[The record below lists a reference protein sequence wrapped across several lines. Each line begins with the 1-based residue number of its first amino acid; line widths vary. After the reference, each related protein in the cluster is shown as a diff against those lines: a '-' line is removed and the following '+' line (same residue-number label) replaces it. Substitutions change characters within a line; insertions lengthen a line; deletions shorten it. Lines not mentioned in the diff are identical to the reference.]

1 MRWEWINFNETG
13 LIFMKH
19 QKKSKVEN
27 LNTDIVVIGAGGAG
41 LSAAMAAAEN
51 GSHAVVLEER
61 RVAGGNSKM
70 ALGLFAA
77 ESPVQKRQKI
87 HASKDELFK
96 MAMDFANWKIDPR
109 IFRAYVNKSGDTIRW
124 LESKGLRFGDIHP
137 LFPNQYP
144 LTWHCPEGAGPA
156 LIDALV
162 ESCMNQGVTFSYQ
175 TKAKKLLTDKA
186 GNITGVLAE
195 KQIGNQKQEIKIA
208 AGSVIIASGGFG
220 SNKRML
226 KKYSNDYADG
236 MIYRG
241 IPIKGE
247 GIQMA
252 IEVGAAIDGIGT
264 IQKSGPFFRGSLP
277 LWRAAIDPHSIWV
290 NKRGE
295 RFIDEVAGYNPFES
309 VNALL
314 RQPDRICYS
323 LFDAKFKKRVIDEGT
338 TSYPSMSFEQE
349 DVKITDFEKELQV
362 HAEKGNV
369 KIASTWDEIAEWI
382 GADPAALQATI
393 DEYNRY
399 CKYRYDEIFDKDR
412 MYLTPLRTPPFV
424 ALKCYSAFLGTIGG
438 IKINHHME
446 VLNGDDIP
454 IPSLYAAGVDTGGWE
469 PDTYCA
475 RLAGSTLGFAI
486 NSGRIAGENAANR
499 VSMKLADG
507 QQANS
512 I

>member
-1 MRWEWINFNETG
+1 MEHRKASN
-13 LIFMKH
+13 
-19 QKKSKVEN
+19 VEN
-27 LNTDIVVIGAGGAG
+27 LETDVVVIGAGGAG
-41 LSAAMAAAEN
+41 LSAALAATEN
-51 GSHAVVLEER
+51 GFHAVVLEER

-87 HASKDELFK
+87 HASRDELFK

-156 LIDALV
+156 LIEALV
-162 ESCMNQGVTFSYQ
+162 ASCADQGVSFSYQ
-175 TKAKKLLTDKA
+175 TTAKKLLTNKN
-186 GNITGVLAE
+186 GNITGVQAV
-195 KQIGNQKQEIKIA
+195 KRKGNQKKEFRIA
-208 AGSVIIASGGFG
+208 ASSVIIASGGFG

-226 KKYSNDYADG
+226 KKYSHDYADG

-247 GIQMA
+247 GIRMA
-252 IEVGAAIDGIGT
+252 TEVGAAIDGIGT

-314 RQPDRICYS
+314 RQPDRICFS
-323 LFDAKFKKRVIDEGT
+323 LFDAEFKQRVIDEGT
-338 TSYPSMSFEQE
+338 TSYPSMSFDRE
-349 DVKITDFEKELQV
+349 DVKLKDFEKDLLV
-362 HAEKGNV
+362 HAQKGNV
-369 KIASTWDEIAEWI
+369 KIASTWDEIAQWI
-382 GADPAALQATI
+382 GADPDVLQATI
-393 DEYNRY
+393 DEYNGY
-399 CKYRYDEIFDKDR
+399 CKHRYDEIFDKDR
-412 MYLTPLRTPPFV
+412 MYLTPLRSPPYI

-438 IKINHHME
+438 IKINQHME

-486 NSGRIAGENAANR
+486 NSGRIAGENAAMR
-499 VSMKLADG
+499 VSKKPANG
-507 QQANS
+507 KQTNS